1 MATQTESTKFVLE
14 GDQEYKEKLES
25 INQQYGK
32 LYQQLTKL
40 KTETENTA
48 NAKDILKKKVELL
61 EKAQSNQN
69 EKVKLLNEQI
79 QKAEEIP
86 QIKEVFIHRALGV
99 RLDGLVIAEK
109 VRQYLR
115 RL

>member
-48 NAKDILKKKVELL
+48 KDCDCNK
-61 EKAQSNQN
+61 NPGN
-69 EKVKLLNEQI
+69 EI
-79 QKAEEIP
+79 YIP
-86 QIKEVFIHRALGV
+86 R
-99 RLDGLVIAEK
+99 RCVIW
-109 VRQYLR
+109 
-115 RL
+115 

>member
-86 QIKEVFIHRALGV
+86 QIEKILIDRSAGV
-99 RLDGLVIAEK
+99 TLDRFMV
-109 VRQYLR
+109 Y
-115 RL
+115 

>member
-40 KTETENTA
+40 KTETEKYLQMPRIFLRKKWNY
-48 NAKDILKKKVELL
+48 LKKLKVIRT
-61 EKAQSNQN
+61 
-69 EKVKLLNEQI
+69 EKVKLLKRQI
-79 QKAEEIP
+79 QKAEET
-86 QIKEVFIHRALGV
+86 KKLFESGRK
-99 RLDGLVIAEK
+99 R
-109 VRQYLR
+109 
-115 RL
+115 